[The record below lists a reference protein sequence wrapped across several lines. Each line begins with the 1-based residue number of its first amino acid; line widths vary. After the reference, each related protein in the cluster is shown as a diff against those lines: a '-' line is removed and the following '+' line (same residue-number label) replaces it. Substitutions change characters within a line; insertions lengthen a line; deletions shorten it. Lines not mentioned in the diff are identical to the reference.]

1 MVTGKLA
8 FKEILRDFTQ
18 VFILSALHST
28 GKNEDTGVKK
38 VVFYVRSEVLTIR
51 ASEEEEK
58 ETVKE
63 PVVAEQSEVKP
74 VEKKETPA
82 SVEPRQEEGR
92 LRYGA
97 QTSRREGEM
106 EERPRERR
114 PLFEM

>member
-1 MVTGKLA
+1 M
-8 FKEILRDFTQ
+8 F
-18 VFILSALHST
+18 
-28 GKNEDTGVKK
+28 
-38 VVFYVRSEVLTIR
+38 
-51 ASEEEEK
+51 
-58 ETVKE
+58 
-63 PVVAEQSEVKP
+63 
-74 VEKKETPA
+74 ETPA